1 MVNVFWRSAKLLW
14 REWEGKHVVFNLN
27 SGNTHFL
34 SSTAVEVLRLLEKE
48 ELSVGAIS
56 DSLISK
62 IGVSS
67 DKEII
72 SKVEGLL
79 KNLDHMGLVESV
91 TR

>member
-1 MVNVFWRSAKLLW
+1 M
-14 REWEGKHVVFNLN
+14 
-27 SGNTHFL
+27 
-34 SSTAVEVLRLLEKE
+34 EVLRLLEKE

-67 DKEII
+67 DEEII
-72 SKVEGLL
+72 SKVESLL